1 MTCVKVHFL
10 LEDLLV
16 EAPQG
21 ADLRAVAEAS
31 GADVTFGCGS
41 GSCGTCRVRVVE
53 GLEHCSEVGREERDF
68 LQALQAPPD
77 HRLACQVRVKGDL
90 EIEYVG
96 L

>member
-1 MTCVKVHFL
+1 MTNVKVHFL

-21 ADLRAVAEAS
+21 TELRAVAEAS
-31 GADVTFGCGS
+31 GADITFGCGT
-41 GSCGTCRVRVVE
+41 GSCGTCRVRVAE
-53 GLEHCSEVGREERDF
+53 GLDHCSEAGREERDF
-68 LQALQAPPD
+68 LRALEAPAD
-77 HRLACQVRVKGDL
+77 HRLACQVRVNGDL

>member
-1 MTCVKVHFL
+1 MTSVKVHFL

-21 ADLRAVAEAS
+21 VALRAVAEAS
-31 GADVTFGCGS
+31 GADVTFGCGT

-53 GLEHCSEVGREERDF
+53 GLEHCSEAGREEKDF

-77 HRLACQVRVKGDL
+77 HRLACKVCVKGNL